1 MKEAFYEHLEENYMK
16 GNPYHFPIY
25 ECSYCGGKTI
35 TIKQYMRR

>member
-1 MKEAFYEHLEENYMK
+1 MKE
-16 GNPYHFPIY
+16 NPYHFPIY